1 MSSSHV
7 LAVILAAVGATLFGL
22 SAVHQHGAVLETM
35 SGLGRN
41 VRHVAAALLNL
52 VRQPAWLIGTV
63 QSLVAGVIHVIALA
77 LAPVTLV
84 QPIGVLAVPA
94 TVVASAIK
102 ERRRPSRPQV
112 AGSLLSVAGIVCLT
126 VLLLAPER
134 ESVLVPGWGTIAVLT
149 GGLIGATGLLA
160 FTGGGAGPRSVRCVA
175 LASAGAVLF
184 GLNSILIR
192 LVGHLVR
199 VGEVSL
205 QRPVLT
211 VAVIG
216 VVVALPVGLWAM
228 HAAYLSGTPHVVVCC
243 LTLVDPLAAVL
254 GGRILLHEGAGLAG
268 PALAAAIGAAALAAA
283 GVLLLSLNYVDE
295 VDPLDAELTS
305 TREH

>member
-1 MSSSHV
+1 MSTGHV
-7 LAVILAAVGATLFGL
+7 VAVILAAVGATLFGL

-41 VRHVAAALLNL
+41 VRHVMAALLSL
-52 VRQPAWLIGTV
+52 VRQPAWLVGTV
-63 QSLVAGVIHVIALA
+63 QSLFAGVLHVIALA

-84 QPIGVLAVPA
+84 QPIGVLAVPV

-112 AGSLLSVAGIVCLT
+112 IGALLSVTGIAGLT

-134 ESVLVPGWGTIAVLT
+134 ESVLVPGWGTIALLT
-149 GGLIGATGLLA
+149 GGLIGATGVLT
-160 FTGGGAGPRSVRCVA
+160 FTGGAGPRFLRCVA

-192 LVGHLVR
+192 LVGHLIR
-199 VGEVSL
+199 TGAVSL
-205 QRPVLT
+205 QLAVFT
-211 VAVIG
+211 VAVVG
-216 VVVALPVGLWAM
+216 VCVALPVGLWAM

-254 GGRILLHEGAGLAG
+254 GGRILLHEGAGLSGPVLAG
-268 PALAAAIGAAALAAA
+268 ALGCAAVAAV
-283 GVLLLSLNYVDE
+283 GVLLLSSNYVDE
-295 VDPLDAELTS
+295 VSSSEAELAS
-305 TREH
+305 TLER